1 MPERGARGRRS
12 AGEICE
18 DDASTMERRPPR
30 PVHRAMNAGRTGSA
44 GSYAQLVEAVRE
56 RRCILFAGAGVSM
69 SVGLP
74 SWSELIRHMRKE
86 LGLDAA
92 STHAGYQAL
101 AEYYRLSQGSIG
113 ALRSWM
119 DRTWSVSEERVRD
132 SRIHQRIVELDF
144 PIVYTTNSDNNLEV
158 AYRLHGREFIKVVNA
173 RDLTRAP
180 DGLPQIIKF
189 HGDFEDDQSLV
200 IAETDYFDRLAFD
213 SPLDIKFRAD
223 TLGRT
228 ILFVGYSM
236 SDLNIRLMLH
246 RLWRM
251 WRHSGREKDRP
262 PSFVFTPER
271 DPVRDA
277 VLEQWGIGVLTNG
290 EKSPEGA
297 LTAFLDELAESVAA
311 S

>member
-1 MPERGARGRRS
+1 VDGS
-12 AGEICE
+12 KS
-18 DDASTMERRPPR
+18 AST
-30 PVHRAMNAGRTGSA
+30 A
-44 GSYAQLVEAVRE
+44 SYGQLVDAVRE

-74 SWSELIRHMRKE
+74 SWSQLIDHMRHE
-86 LGLDAA
+86 LELDASA
-92 STHAGYQAL
+92 TDAGYQTL
-101 AEYYRLSQGSIG
+101 AEYYRLRQGSIG

-119 DRTWSVSEERVRD
+119 DRTWSVSEDRVRE
-132 SRIHQRIVELDF
+132 SAVHKLIVGLDF
-144 PIVYTTNSDNNLEV
+144 PIVYTTNYDNNLEV
-158 AYRLHGREFIKVVNA
+158 AYQLHGRLFVKIANA
-173 RDLTRAP
+173 RDLARAAGGIP
-180 DGLPQIIKF
+180 EIVKF

-236 SDLNIRLMLH
+236 SDLNIRFLLH

-251 WRHSGREKDRP
+251 WRDSGRERDRP
-262 PSFVFTPER
+262 PSFVFVPER

-277 VLEQWGIGVLTNG
+277 VLEQWGISVLSNQEET
-290 EKSPEGA
+290 PEQA
-297 LTAFLDELAESVAA
+297 LVAFLGGLTQDVAEA
-311 S
+311 SR

>member
-1 MPERGARGRRS
+1 MGMDPGRS
-12 AGEICE
+12 G
-18 DDASTMERRPPR
+18 TP
-30 PVHRAMNAGRTGSA
+30 
-44 GSYAQLVEAVRE
+44 GSYSQLVEAVRA

-69 SVGLP
+69 AVGLP

-101 AEYYRLSQGSIG
+101 AEYYRLTQGSIG

-119 DRTWSVSEERVRD
+119 DRTWSVSEAKVRE
-132 SRIHQRIVELDF
+132 SAIHQRIVELDF
-144 PIVYTTNSDNNLEV
+144 PIVYTTNYDNNLEV
-158 AYRLHGREFIKVVNA
+158 AYRLHDRAFAKVVNA
-173 RDLTRAP
+173 HDLARAA

-236 SDLNIRLMLH
+236 SDMNIRLMLH

-251 WRHSGREKDRP
+251 WRNSGREKDRP
-262 PSFVFTPER
+262 PSFVFTSER

-277 VLEQWGIGVLTNG
+277 VLEQWGIGVLSNG
-290 EKSPEGA
+290 ENSPEGA
-297 LTAFLDELAESVAA
+297 LTAFLDELAEAVRAPR
-311 S
+311 